1 ERGKV
6 YIMFGPPDDVQYKA
20 GAADVA
26 PFQRRDFQQGLE
38 RSVWI
43 YNIPENPFLAEHPQ
57 LTFQRTSLGNY
68 ALTGVSISDLPPE
81 AACYRRSI
89 PEDELNKM
97 LGQQQQEALAEM
109 SVAEQALQ
117 ELITSGTTK
126 NEIGLELSVN
136 YFPAQPPS
144 CYLPL
149 TLLIDNKDL
158 SFTEV
163 EEHHQAELSVFGKV
177 LQKEEGQ
184 EPREVQRFSLPW
196 QIDYTDEEYTQL
208 GDKPDMCSLGFPLL
222 PGSYDLYL
230 GVLDKGGDRLTTLTR
245 ELEVPDF
252 HQGDKLFI
260 SSVMFA
266 RNMDSLED
274 VHPGLEKVT
283 RNIVMGML
291 ELELSP
297 ENIFNQSNQPV
308 LFFYIAGASLNPET
322 QKPDIQ
328 VEYGLTKGD
337 EFLGKY
343 PPQKYD
349 VPAIAQP
356 FPLAK
361 FPPDDYIIEI
371 KISDL
376 VSGQEIV
383 TSVSFK
389 VI

>member
-1 ERGKV
+1 
-6 YIMFGPPDDVQYKA
+6 MFIWK
-20 GAADVA
+20 
-26 PFQRRDFQQGLE
+26 
-38 RSVWI
+38 
-43 YNIPENPFLAEHPQ
+43 YNVPANPFLAEHPEF
-57 LTFQRTSLGNY
+57 TFQRSPSGRYTLS
-68 ALTGVSISDLPPE
+68 GVSISDLPPE
-81 AACYRRSI
+81 AAFYRRSI
-89 PEDELNKM
+89 PEDELKET
-97 LGQQQQEALAEM
+97 LGQQQETPAGM

-117 ELITSGTTK
+117 ELITTGTAK
-126 NEIGLELSVN
+126 SEIGLELSVN

-163 EEHHQAELSVFGKV
+163 EEHHRAELSVFGKV

-184 EPREVQRFSLPW
+184 EPKEVQRFSLPW
-196 QIDYTDEEYTQL
+196 EIDYTDEEYTQL

-230 GVLDKGGDRLTTLTR
+230 GVLDKGGSQLTTLAR

-252 HQGDKLFI
+252 HRGDKLFI
-260 SSVMFA
+260 SSVLFA
-266 RNMDSLED
+266 RNMNSLD
-274 VHPGLEKVT
+274 AVHPALEKIT

-291 ELELSP
+291 EMELTPDNVFQLSD
-297 ENIFNQSNQPV
+297 EPV
-308 LFFYIAGASLNPET
+308 LFFYIAGASLNPDT

-328 VEYGLTKGD
+328 VEYGLTKGE
-337 EFLGKY
+337 EFIGKY

-356 FPLAK
+356 FPLSK
-361 FPPDDYIIEI
+361 FPPDDYIMEI
-371 KISDL
+371 TISDL

-383 TSVSFK
+383 ASVRFK